1 MVNDQKQQDSTHAPS
16 SSISDQIKQSIPD
29 TTSKNE
35 PLSLIQRTSL
45 LPEICPEAQPGD
57 NQDDVDDCMSPIDN
71 QIVAQNSD
79 EEESGLAIVN
89 A

>member
-1 MVNDQKQQDSTHAPS
+1 MVNDQKQQDPAHAPS
-16 SSISDQIKQSIPD
+16 SSIPD

-45 LPEICPEAQPGD
+45 LPEISPEAQPGD

-79 EEESGLAIVN
+79 EEESGLTIVN